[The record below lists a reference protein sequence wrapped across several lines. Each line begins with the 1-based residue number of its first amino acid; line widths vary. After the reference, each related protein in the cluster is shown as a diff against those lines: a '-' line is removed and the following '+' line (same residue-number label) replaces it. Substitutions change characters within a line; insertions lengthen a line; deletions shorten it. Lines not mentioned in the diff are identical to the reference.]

1 MNSKETLKIFQDAGA
16 LLEGHFLLSSG
27 LHSAQYLQCARVLG
41 NPQLAEKLSQA
52 LAGNFRSQ
60 KITAVVGPAMGG
72 IILAYELARALG
84 ARALFTERES
94 AKMCLRRGFSLSA
107 QDDVL
112 VAEDVITTGRSVR
125 EVIDV
130 VRDSGARLIGVGCIV
145 ERTKDKIDFGVKME
159 NLIKIDIPTFTSQD
173 CPYCRD
179 NLPLVKPGSR
189 K

>member
-1 MNSKETLKIFQDAGA
+1 MTQSEILKIFEESGA
-16 LLEGHFLLSSG
+16 LLQGHFLLSSG
-27 LHSAQYLQCARVLG
+27 LHSNQYLQCARVLEH
-41 NPQLAEKLSQA
+41 PAISEKLARA
-52 LAGNFRSQ
+52 LAAKFKKD
-60 KITAVVGPAMGG
+60 KINTVIGPAMGG
-72 IILAYELARALG
+72 IILAYELARVLK

-94 AKMCLRRGFSLSA
+94 ARMCLRRGFSLSA

-145 ERTKDKIDFGVKME
+145 ERTKDKIDFGVRME
-159 NLIKIDIPTFTSQD
+159 NLIEIDIPTFASQV